1 MSKECTQCDRP
12 SNNKFNTC
20 APMMADGRNFTD
32 YRPRCVANF
41 PVENMP
47 ASSYEY
53 RQFLIKNAS
62 ELMKQNKQIAYKA
75 NVCGPCVS
83 PYNQGTMLPEQSIMT
98 CNESTCSVVLNNPN
112 GVGLGRRYGESMHN
126 AEFIAAKEVEQEM
139 IDNMENCCATR
150 ADDMNYYPVDYDT
163 SSYEYRT
170 SFPSGG
176 HAMAPN
182 DRK

>member
-1 MSKECTQCDRP
+1 MSKECTQCQLP
-12 SNNKFNTC
+12 SDNKFTNC

-41 PVENMP
+41 PLDNMP

-62 ELMKQNKQIAYKA
+62 ELMKMNKETAYKS
-75 NVCGPCVS
+75 NKCGPCMS
-83 PYNQGTMLPEQSIMT
+83 PYNQGTMLPEKEIMK
-98 CNESTCSVVLNNPN
+98 CNASTCSITKNDPN
-112 GVGLGRRYGESMHN
+112 GIGLGREYGETNN
-126 AEFIAAKEVEQEM
+126 ANFLAAKKIEQEM
-139 IDNMENCCATR
+139 IQNMENCCATR
-150 ADDMNYYPVDYDT
+150 EDDMNYYPVDYDNT
-163 SSYEYRT
+163 ISNYRS

-176 HAMAPN
+176 YAMAPN